1 MARTPPLTGLKTPD
15 EYYYGSKE
23 YIQRA
28 RVRDILLSIVHELSF
43 NINRRFSYI
52 EQAFFQRFWEDID
65 TQTAALVRTLV
76 ANGQL
81 EFINGGFVM
90 HDEAK

>member
-1 MARTPPLTGLKTPD
+1 M
-15 EYYYGSKE
+15 
-23 YIQRA
+23 
-28 RVRDILLSIVHELSF
+28 RDILLSIVHELSF
-43 NINRRFSYI
+43 NVNRRFSYV